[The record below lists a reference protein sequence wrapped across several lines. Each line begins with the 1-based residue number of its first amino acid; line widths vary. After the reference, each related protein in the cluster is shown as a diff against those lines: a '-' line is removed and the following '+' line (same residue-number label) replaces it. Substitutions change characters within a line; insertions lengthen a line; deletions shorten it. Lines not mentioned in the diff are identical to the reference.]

1 MAGAAALGLLALLP
15 EGSNASQQ
23 DAASPVAGFPRTL
36 THTLGETTIPSQPV
50 RIVSASDFVDLDYPL
65 SLGVAPVLYGFTN
78 AWNGGGM
85 PWQTAAA
92 DLPTFEANGDLDLEA
107 IAGAKPDLIFGME
120 TVEPVYEQ
128 LSGIAP
134 TIVFRRGTAW
144 RDGLRLAA
152 SALGLET
159 LAEERIADTEQVLA
173 AAKDELAPIA
183 DKRIMVGITNL
194 DVFYVWGEE
203 TSAARIFKELGL
215 NFIGGQEPSLT
226 PLSLEQVNVLE
237 SADIILSVNADPVG
251 IEHQEASP
259 LFRSLPAVQNGGYDV
274 LSVVQGRALGDG
286 PSPLSLPWIL
296 PQFVDLMQRLARGEG
311 KQLS

>member
-1 MAGAAALGLLALLP
+1 
-15 EGSNASQQ
+15 
-23 DAASPVAGFPRTL
+23 
-36 THTLGETTIPSQPV
+36 
-50 RIVSASDFVDLDYPL
+50 
-65 SLGVAPVLYGFTN
+65 
-78 AWNGGGM
+78 
-85 PWQTAAA
+85 
-92 DLPTFEANGDLDLEA
+92 
-107 IAGAKPDLIFGME
+107 
-120 TVEPVYEQ
+120 
-128 LSGIAP
+128 
-134 TIVFRRGTAW
+134 
-144 RDGLRLAA
+144 
-152 SALGLET
+152 
-159 LAEERIADTEQVLA
+159 
-173 AAKDELAPIA
+173 
-183 DKRIMVGITNL
+183 MVGITNL